1 MMKFLFIF
9 FFLAFYSSCVS
20 TKPAYDTVQNPSKLK
35 PSERD
40 IAYLKNISKIEDNNY
55 DFISTQ
61 MQALIRNYK
70 RMKEHLSDIEDKLDI
85 TLKKLESYKYKSLLG
100 SKNAVTSPPVEDE
113 IRIINKD
120 NEEVILTINK
130 LDDYKYIMGELVA
143 GDYNISGEETE
154 RALNL
159 LKKKL
164 SVARDRLAQEDSE
177 GRVSSPEKIQRPSQ
191 SATATEGQLNEWP
204 NEQAVEEESEEAFDE
219 DSLLEEKVTD
229 ELDLFSVRDSRGR
242 QTGSDLL

>member
-1 MMKFLFIF
+1 MKFLFIF
-9 FFLAFYSSCVS
+9 FFLALCSSCVS

-70 RMKEHLSDIEDKLDI
+70 RMKEHLSDIEDKLDT
-85 TLKKLESYKYKSLLG
+85 TLKKMESYKYKSLLG
-100 SKNAVTSPPVEDE
+100 SKNATASPPVEDE
-113 IRIINKD
+113 IRFINKD

-143 GDYNISGEETE
+143 GDYNTSGEETE

-164 SVARDRLAQEDSE
+164 SVAQDRLAQEDGE
-177 GRVSSPEKIQRPSQ
+177 AGVSSPEKIQRPSQ
-191 SATATEGQLNEWP
+191 SAATEGSQHSERP
-204 NEQAVEEESEEAFDE
+204 NEQATEEESEEAFDE
-219 DSLLEEKVTD
+219 DLLLEEKVTD
-229 ELDLFSVRDSRGR
+229 ELDLFSRQDSRGMK
-242 QTGSDLL
+242 TSSDSL